1 MALFDQSDICFPPP
15 ILISIPSLLHIAT
28 KVILKKNK
36 SDVLPLPSSSYAPH
50 FPFQSSLYQPPLFCS
65 MPHHPDLSPWIT
77 LLSPYLPG
85 TALSLSL
92 ASPSGFLFNLR
103 PSAFLYKV
111 SDFPGTGQESLIYVC
126 ATRESNGSLS
136 SCTIWKAYLTVFCQR
151 TVNT

>member
-28 KVILKKNK
+28 KVILIKNK
-36 SDVLPLPSSSYAPH
+36 SDVLPLPSSSYAPR

-111 SDFPGTGQESLIYVC
+111 SDFPGTCQESLLY
-126 ATRESNGSLS
+126 GSLS